1 MQFYRRFA
9 IIGCNLSEIFLVS
22 TLRLIILLNL
32 LILFFIWNMFP
43 LQKYYNT
50 FQMSSLAFYHYFH
63 RWVSNCPLFY
73 VGYTEEL
80 RSKVMLYEKWF
91 V

>member
-43 LQKYYNT
+43 LQKY
-50 FQMSSLAFYHYFH
+50 
-63 RWVSNCPLFY
+63 
-73 VGYTEEL
+73 
-80 RSKVMLYEKWF
+80 
-91 V
+91 